1 MMATCIVAAL
11 DVELAQIR
19 DELNARSVASAE
31 RSPYYIGIL
40 RQGPIY
46 LATTGVGVV
55 SAAVSLG
62 RFLAENKIARVI
74 MTGSAGALPHS
85 HLDVGD
91 VVVASSESL
100 AELGVCTGEG
110 LGDTRSLNLPG
121 LSQTLFLDSDLGIAL
136 AETADKSCRVCRG
149 AFLSVAGV
157 SGHYAQA
164 LARADRFGTLVE
176 NMEGYA
182 LALAGMTFGI
192 TVAEVRGVSN
202 LAGIRDKSAWNLNL
216 ANERAQ
222 SVVLNYLRRQM

>member
-19 DELNARSVASAE
+19 EHLNARSVTRADG
-31 RSPYYIGIL
+31 SPYYIGNL
-40 RQGPIY
+40 SQGPIY

-55 SAAVSLG
+55 SAAMALG
-62 RFLAENKIARVI
+62 RFLTENKVDRVI
-74 MTGSAGALPHS
+74 MTGSAGALPYS
-85 HLDVGD
+85 GLEVGD

-110 LGDTRSLNLPG
+110 LGEADSLSLPG
-121 LSQTLFLDSDLGIAL
+121 LNQTILLSSDLGNAIA
-136 AETADKSCRVCRG
+136 ESVDKSGSVSRG

-157 SGHYAQA
+157 SSHYAQA
-164 LARADRFGTLVE
+164 LARADRFGALVE

-192 TVAEVRGVSN
+192 SVAEVRGVSN
-202 LAGIRDKSAWNLNL
+202 LAGMRDKSAWNLNL
-216 ANERAQ
+216 ANQRAQ
-222 SVVLNYLRRQM
+222 SVVLNYLRRRM